1 MALKGKPTEMFYIVT
16 HKKFEQPRE
25 KGYVSILAGAALHGH
40 IFGDLYDDAGDSIS
54 GKNPSYCELTALY
67 WIWKNRNDPYIG
79 ICHYRRY
86 FSGYWDDSRILTEKD
101 ALRILKN
108 YDVIL
113 PQTAHLSESVRE
125 EYIHNCGRARDLD
138 TVRKIIAEQC
148 PSYLPYFDSYM
159 SGHTTTYKNMM
170 VCSKERYDE
179 YCSWLF
185 PILSEMEKY
194 ADFTGYSSLEKR
206 MYGLLAERLLNVYI
220 RKNGWRE
227 KHLFILEPERK
238 LSAGMKLI
246 YRIARVTSF
255 YL

>member
-1 MALKGKPTEMFYIVT
+1 MVWLLQHVPFRFWGFPLLKVGNF
-16 HKKFEQPRE
+16 
-25 KGYVSILAGAALHGH
+25 VS
-40 IFGDLYDDAGDSIS
+40 D
-54 GKNPSYCELTALY
+54 
-67 WIWKNRNDPYIG
+67 
-79 ICHYRRY
+79 
-86 FSGYWDDSRILTEKD
+86 SGY
-101 ALRILKN
+101 
-108 YDVIL
+108 Y
-113 PQTAHLSESVRE
+113 
-125 EYIHNCGRARDLD
+125 
-138 TVRKIIAEQC
+138 
-148 PSYLPYFDSYM
+148 YFTQ
-159 SGHTTTYKNMM
+159 HK
-170 VCSKERYDE
+170 RYDE

-220 RKNGWRE
+220 RKNDWRV